1 MGVFQKCPG
10 VLEAMQILGF
20 MGVALI
26 VLCIL
31 PQVIKILRTRQVRDI
46 RLPFWILMVA
56 GLLFQL
62 PQALGTKDP
71 GYITGIVLS
80 FSLSLITLLFVWKFK

>member
-1 MGVFQKCPG
+1 
-10 VLEAMQILGF
+10 MQILGF
-20 MGVALI
+20 MGVILI

-31 PQVIKILRTRQVRDI
+31 PQLTKIIRTRQVRDI
-46 RLPFWILMVA
+46 SLPFWILMVG

-62 PQALGTKDP
+62 PHALSTKDP
-71 GYITGIVLS
+71 VYITGIVLS